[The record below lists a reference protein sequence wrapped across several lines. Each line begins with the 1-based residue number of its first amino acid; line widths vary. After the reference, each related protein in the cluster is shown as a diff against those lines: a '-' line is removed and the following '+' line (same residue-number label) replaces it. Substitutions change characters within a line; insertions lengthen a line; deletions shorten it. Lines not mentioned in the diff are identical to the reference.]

1 MKIRTTL
8 GILVL
13 MLILAGSTWAGDVT
27 QGRFVKTGATPTM
40 LVLEEYDTNFSTEN
54 PYGTPTGIMNEF
66 DVAKAKIGIKPEP
79 GDILRIVYTDQGGQM
94 KALKVMNVSKQNLRK
109 Q

>member
-1 MKIRTTL
+1 
-8 GILVL
+8 
-13 MLILAGSTWAGDVT
+13 
-27 QGRFVKTGATPTM
+27 M

-54 PYGTPTGIMNEF
+54 PYGTPTGIMSEF

-79 GDILRIVYTDQGGQM
+79 GDILRIVYTDQSGQM